1 MKKLLVVAM
10 FLVAMMSYA
19 IEMKGVGVK
28 AGLNMANMSGDD
40 IDNNAMALTYA
51 VGGFAVMGIND
62 MFDFQPEL
70 LYTVKGVNADE
81 LPDGIDEA
89 GIRLAYLEIP
99 MLAKINFMKES
110 QFKPYF
116 LVGPALGLNMSAI
129 YFADDDDADIEDVAG
144 MEFGI
149 LVGAGMDFN
158 KFTFD
163 ARYDMGLTTIDES
176 DAELDMKNSVIQI
189 MVGYKFM

>member
-1 MKKLLVVAM
+1 MKKLLIVAM

-28 AGLNMANMSGDD
+28 AGLNMANIGGDD
-40 IDNNAMALTYA
+40 AGDDNVMAMTYA

-70 LYTVKGVNADE
+70 LYTVKGCDLDISGVD
-81 LPDGIDEA
+81 A
-89 GIRLAYLEIP
+89 GLRLAYLEIP

-110 QFKPYF
+110 QFKPYV
-116 LVGPALGLNMSAI
+116 LVGPALGLNMSATM
-129 YFADDDDADIEDVAG
+129 FVDDDDADVEDVAG
-144 MEFGI
+144 MELGI
-149 LVGAGMDFN
+149 VIGAGMDFN

-163 ARYDMGLTTIDES
+163 ARYDMGLTTIDDS
-176 DAELDMKNSVIQI
+176 DAEADLKNSVIQI